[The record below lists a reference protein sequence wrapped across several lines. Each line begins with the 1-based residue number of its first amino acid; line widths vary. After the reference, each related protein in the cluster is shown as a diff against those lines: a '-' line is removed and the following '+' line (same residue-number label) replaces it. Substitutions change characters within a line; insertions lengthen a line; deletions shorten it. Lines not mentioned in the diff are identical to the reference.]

1 VRRRSPSGHGAR
13 SGSSSSTPAKR
24 RLPLPLHNWMRGGT
38 SMLADHLL
46 PVKDLHYAGE
56 LHAPWPRNTLDL
68 VVHGLG
74 DAQLE

>member
-1 VRRRSPSGHGAR
+1 
-13 SGSSSSTPAKR
+13 
-24 RLPLPLHNWMRGGT
+24 
-38 SMLADHLL
+38 MLVDHLL